1 MLISRSPRGQGQERE
16 GTEQGAVLGP
26 DCWFITPAL
35 REPPGKETWALPG
48 PGRQVGLWGVQPLS
62 STPDHW
68 EIPDSLPDPGE
79 EPAGPVAMALH
90 LTFLLA
96 CERAAR
102 PELLPAPPLGCPLS
116 VRASQKGCW
125 KMAGPRGD
133 SGVCTHFNQ
142 GLSQA
147 FGREAPTAPSFPEAE
162 GRVPPWAFVGG
173 AGGPYLPVQSRV
185 WGWVERWC
193 FRLLS
198 HGQPHRALLTKITVT
213 MIF

>member
-1 MLISRSPRGQGQERE
+1 MLSWVQTAGLSHPPSESLLERKPGRFPGLAARWGSGECSHSLPLLITGKFQTLSLTPGRSLLGLWPWRYISPSSWLVRGRPGQSCSPPHPW
-16 GTEQGAVLGP
+16 GAP
-26 DCWFITPAL
+26 CQSEPA
-35 REPPGKETWALPG
+35 RRDAGRWQG
-48 PGRQVGLWGVQPLS
+48 PG
-62 STPDHW
+62 
-68 EIPDSLPDPGE
+68 
-79 EPAGPVAMALH
+79 
-90 LTFLLA
+90 
-96 CERAAR
+96 
-102 PELLPAPPLGCPLS
+102 
-116 VRASQKGCW
+116 
-125 KMAGPRGD
+125 GD